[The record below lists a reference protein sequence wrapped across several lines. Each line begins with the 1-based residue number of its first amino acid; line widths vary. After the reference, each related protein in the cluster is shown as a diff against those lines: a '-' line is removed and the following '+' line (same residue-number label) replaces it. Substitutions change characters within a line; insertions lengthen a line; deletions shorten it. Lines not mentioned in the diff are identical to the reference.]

1 LLDTPP
7 LDEQGLRPAQKSA
20 IRNLEKSFRDNK
32 PKSLIQMATGAGK
45 TFTACTFVYRLLKFS
60 KAKRILFLVD
70 TKNLGEQA
78 EQEFLKYQ
86 PTDDNRKFTE
96 LYNVQRLT
104 SSYIASDSQ
113 VCISTIQRLYSI
125 LQGKELEESAE
136 EENPNESGWTWSRFL
151 SGKDPLPVAYTQKN
165 PIEQFD
171 FIIIDE
177 CHRSIYNLWK
187 QVLDYYDAFLVGLTA
202 TPDKR
207 TFAFFNQNVV
217 SEYTYEES
225 VADGVNVP
233 YDVFTI
239 ETEITKA
246 GSIIKAKEFVDKR
259 EKLTRRKRWEQLD
272 DDLVYTPNKL
282 DREVV
287 SPSQIR
293 TIVRA
298 FKEALPTIFPDR
310 FDSDGE
316 FEVPKT
322 LIFAKT
328 DSHAD
333 DIINIIREEFGE
345 GNDFCKKIT
354 YKIEEDPKSVLNRFR
369 NSWAPRIAV
378 TVDMIATGTDVKPLE
393 VLLFMRD
400 VKSSNYFEQMKG
412 RGTRTIN
419 FDDLQKVTRTAKHTK
434 THFVIVDAIGA
445 IKSKKTDSRPL
456 ERKPTVPLKDLLGAI
471 KMGAQDEDLF
481 LSLANRLLRL
491 EKELSPVE
499 KERFAELADGKSLQT
514 VIKDLLNAYN
524 PDEIE
529 RIESEVAQEKMGEAP
544 DEISK
549 AIALEVDQL
558 RTSAAKVFT
567 GELTEYVEKVRKAHD
582 QVIDGVNV
590 DKVIR
595 AEWDTFTTE
604 KAEQV
609 IQDFTEYIQTHK
621 DEIIA
626 LEIFYDQPYRRRELT
641 LKMVKDLL
649 DRIKLDRPMLAPN
662 YIWEAYQQ
670 LDQVK
675 ENSPK
680 SELVTL
686 VSLIRKVA
694 GIDNQLRSYDATV
707 NENFRKWIFQQNAGQ
722 HNKFTEE
729 QLEWLRMIK
738 DHIAS
743 SFHIG
748 MDDLDYTPFDREGG
762 RGKLWALFGTE
773 METVIKELN
782 EELVA

>member
-1 LLDTPP
+1 
-7 LDEQGLRPAQKSA
+7 
-20 IRNLEKSFRDNK
+20 
-32 PKSLIQMATGAGK
+32 
-45 TFTACTFVYRLLKFS
+45 
-60 KAKRILFLVD
+60 
-70 TKNLGEQA
+70 
-78 EQEFLKYQ
+78 
-86 PTDDNRKFTE
+86 
-96 LYNVQRLT
+96 
-104 SSYIASDSQ
+104 
-113 VCISTIQRLYSI
+113 
-125 LQGKELEESAE
+125 
-136 EENPNESGWTWSRFL
+136 
-151 SGKDPLPVAYTQKN
+151 
-165 PIEQFD
+165 
-171 FIIIDE
+171 
-177 CHRSIYNLWK
+177 
-187 QVLDYYDAFLVGLTA
+187 
-202 TPDKR
+202 
-207 TFAFFNQNVV
+207 
-217 SEYTYEES
+217 
-225 VADGVNVP
+225 
-233 YDVFTI
+233 
-239 ETEITKA
+239 
-246 GSIIKAKEFVDKR
+246 
-259 EKLTRRKRWEQLD
+259 
-272 DDLVYTPNKL
+272 
-282 DREVV
+282 
-287 SPSQIR
+287 
-293 TIVRA
+293 
-298 FKEALPTIFPDR
+298 
-310 FDSDGE
+310 
-316 FEVPKT
+316 
-322 LIFAKT
+322 
-328 DSHAD
+328 
-333 DIINIIREEFGE
+333 
-345 GNDFCKKIT
+345 
-354 YKIEEDPKSVLNRFR
+354 
-369 NSWAPRIAV
+369 
-378 TVDMIATGTDVKPLE
+378 
-393 VLLFMRD
+393 
-400 VKSSNYFEQMKG
+400 
-412 RGTRTIN
+412 
-419 FDDLQKVTRTAKHTK
+419 
-434 THFVIVDAIGA
+434 
-445 IKSKKTDSRPL
+445 
-456 ERKPTVPLKDLLGAI
+456 
-471 KMGAQDEDLF
+471 
-481 LSLANRLLRL
+481 LLRL